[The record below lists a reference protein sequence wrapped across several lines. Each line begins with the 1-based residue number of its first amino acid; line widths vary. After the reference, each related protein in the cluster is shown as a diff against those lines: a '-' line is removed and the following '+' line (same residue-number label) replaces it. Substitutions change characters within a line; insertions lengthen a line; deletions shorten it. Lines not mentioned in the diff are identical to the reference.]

1 MQSLDFNGL
10 TMCLSKATLAAGTT
24 TTFSTT
30 NATGYAINGKIYS
43 TAAAANA
50 ATPTLDGNTGK
61 AFVAVAPNKGSV
73 FVFAY
78 DGQAAA
84 ANAIKVYQGTIE
96 DLDSDANFVK
106 PPQMPQTPDTV
117 CPFAYMV
124 LKAGSTASN
133 WTFGVS
139 NQSGATGI
147 TYLRQDVANL
157 PTRPQVA

>member
-1 MQSLDFNGL
+1 MQSLDFRGL
-10 TMCLSKATLAAGTT
+10 TLCLNKANLAAGTT

-30 NATGYAINGKIYS
+30 GATEYAIQDKTYS

-78 DGQAAA
+78 DGQATA

-96 DLDSDANFVK
+96 DLDSDANFIK

-147 TYLRQDVANL
+147 TYLRQDITNI
-157 PTRPQVA
+157 PPRPQIS

>member
-30 NATGYAINGKIYS
+30 NATEYAINGKIYS
-43 TAAAANA
+43 TAAA
-50 ATPTLDGNTGK
+50 
-61 AFVAVAPNKGSV
+61 AVAPNKGSV

-78 DGQAAA
+78 DGQATA

>member
-1 MQSLDFNGL
+1 MQSLDFRGI
-10 TMCLSKATLAAGTT
+10 TMCKSKANLAAGTT

-30 NATGYAINGKIYS
+30 NATEYAIQDKMYS

-61 AFVAVAPNKGSV
+61 AFVAVTPNKGSV

-78 DGQAAA
+78 DGQATAV
-84 ANAIKVYQGTIE
+84 NAIKVYQGTIE

-117 CPFAYMV
+117 CPFAYMI

-147 TYLRQDVANL
+147 TYLRQDITNI
-157 PTRPQVA
+157 PPRPQIS